1 MLIKIVDTDKTYVL
15 SLLQTFFISLN
26 FKKIFMIF
34 YLVIY
39 PLKANFDITG

>member
-1 MLIKIVDTDKTYVL
+1 MLIKIVDTVKTYVL
-15 SLLQTFFISLN
+15 SLLQTFFQSLN

-39 PLKANFDITG
+39 PLKAHFDNTG